1 MNNPGYLST
10 RAVVLLAVASAIV
23 TANAYYIHPIIGR
36 VADSF
41 AVSDALIGAVP
52 ALNQLALALGVLL
65 LLPLGDRIN
74 NRRLVVLC
82 LSVQVVALL
91 IMATVQSYVLFVG
104 ASTILGFFTITP
116 YLLPAYASKRVEGA
130 RLGFVTA
137 VLTTGVLFG
146 VQISRLASGVIAEYL
161 GWRAVYFVAA
171 GLMALAVFG
180 LPALMGH
187 ETPARH
193 SQREPY
199 GRLLLSTMRLV
210 RTHGDVMISGLIQG
224 LNFSSFLAM
233 WMGIGLHLTGPALN
247 LGTDVVGYL
256 AACSAVA
263 LFTTPRL
270 GRWADRR
277 GAERARLTMALFQF
291 LALGSLALAFFRWE
305 FLVISVF
312 TTAVAGPLIDVT
324 GRMTSLREEPSVRTR
339 LMSLYITLMFVGGGL
354 GSWGG
359 TVAYDALGWWGTV
372 GLCSGMSAL
381 ICLLAYR
388 QRRRGQRSSRK
399 TA

>member
-1 MNNPGYLST
+1 MNNPGLLST

-41 AVSDALIGAVP
+41 TVSDALIGAVP

-65 LLPLGDRIN
+65 LLPLGDRVN

-82 LSVQVVALL
+82 LSVQVLALL
-91 IMATVQSYVLFVG
+91 IMATVQSYVVFVG
-104 ASTILGFFTITP
+104 ASTVLGFFTITP

-146 VQISRLASGVIAEYL
+146 VQLSRLGSGVVAEYL
-161 GWRAVYFVAA
+161 GWRAVYFIAA
-171 GLMALAVFG
+171 GLMALAVFS

-187 ETPARH
+187 EAPARRNE
-193 SQREPY
+193 REPR
-199 GRLLLSTMRLV
+199 RLLLSTLRLA
-210 RTHGDVMISGLIQG
+210 REHREVMVSGTIQG
-224 LNFSSFLAM
+224 LNFSHFLAM

-277 GAERARLTMALFQF
+277 GAERARLTMALLQF
-291 LALGSLALAFFRWE
+291 LAVASLALAFIRWE
-305 FLVISVF
+305 LLIVSVF
-312 TTAVAGPLIDVT
+312 ATAVAGPLIDVT
-324 GRMTSLREEPSVRTR
+324 GRMISLREEPSVRTR
-339 LMSLYITLMFVGGGL
+339 LMSLYITLMF
-354 GSWGG
+354 
-359 TVAYDALGWWGTV
+359 
-372 GLCSGMSAL
+372 
-381 ICLLAYR
+381 
-388 QRRRGQRSSRK
+388 
-399 TA
+399 

>member
-1 MNNPGYLST
+1 MNNPGLLST

-65 LLPLGDRIN
+65 LLPLGDRVN

-82 LSVQVVALL
+82 LSVQVLALL
-91 IMATVQSYVLFVG
+91 IMATVQSYAVFVG
-104 ASTILGFFTITP
+104 ASTVLGFFTITP
-116 YLLPAYASKRVEGA
+116 YLLPAYASKRVETA

-146 VQISRLASGVIAEYL
+146 VQLSRLGSGVVAEYL
-161 GWRAVYFVAA
+161 GWRAVYFLAA
-171 GLMALAVFG
+171 GLMALAVFS
-180 LPALMGH
+180 LPVLMGH
-187 ETPARH
+187 EAPGRPGE
-193 SQREPY
+193 RESY
-199 GRLLLSTMRLV
+199 GRLLLSTMRLA
-210 RTHGDVMISGLIQG
+210 REHGDVMISGTIQG
-224 LNFSSFLAM
+224 LNFAHFLAM

-247 LGTDVVGYL
+247 LGTDIVGYL

-270 GRWADRR
+270 GRWADRH
-277 GAERARLTMALFQF
+277 GAERARLTMALVQI
-291 LALGSLALAFFRWE
+291 LAVASLALALVRWE
-305 FLVISVF
+305 LLIVSVF
-312 TTAVAGPLIDVT
+312 ATAVAGPLIDVT

-339 LMSLYITLMFVGGGL
+339 LMSLYITLMFIGGGL
-354 GSWGG
+354 GSWSG
-359 TVAYDALGWWGTV
+359 TLAYDALGWWGTV
-372 GLCSGMSAL
+372 GLCVGMSSL
-381 ICLLAYR
+381 VCFLSYR
-388 QRRRGQRSSRK
+388 QRRRGRPSLSR
-399 TA
+399 